1 MTFSFLG
8 EKQVDLI
15 ASLHEK
21 HFADGWNKNMLI
33 DAFKGGRFFCE
44 SAMDGDKVLGLIT
57 YSIALDEADIEGV
70 VTAREHRRKGIGK
83 LLVIEAEKTLKSKG
97 VKKVFLEVREGN
109 IPAKALYEACGYSP
123 VSVRKNYYP
132 DGENAVVM
140 VKELI
145 F

>member
-8 EKQVDLI
+8 GEQVDLI

-21 HFADGWNKNMLI
+21 HFADGWNKNMLV
-33 DAFKGGRFFCE
+33 DAFKSGRFFCE
-44 SAMDGDKVLGLIT
+44 CAMDSDEVLGLVT

-70 VTAREHRRKGIGK
+70 VTAKEHRRKGVAK
-83 LLVIEAEKTLKSKG
+83 LLVSRAEENLKAKG

-109 IPAKALYEACGYSP
+109 IPARTLYESCGYAP

-140 VKELI
+140 VKEFVL
-145 F
+145 